1 MNIFGKKEQ
10 KRAKPSKPS
19 KAKQAPEKP
28 KSEPQSLAQP
38 VEQMESTELLA
49 VEKEVQHRVDRSS
62 KTKLIGFDNSDS
74 RVIDLFD
81 EEALETAQSGRCQ
94 FPVAWIIVVSGP
106 GRGEC
111 FALKAGMSQIGRG
124 EDQAVSLNF
133 GDMAVSR
140 SNHAAI
146 VYDPG
151 SQRFLLG
158 HGGKANIVR
167 LNGVPVVSTSD
178 LGDGDFIEIGET
190 RMQLKTL
197 CSKAFSW
204 STGEDEGDDDV
215 EIA

>member
-1 MNIFGKKEQ
+1 LIKFGRKKQ
-10 KRAKPSKPS
+10 KQTKPTRVKRPTERSV
-19 KAKQAPEKP
+19 
-28 KSEPQSLAQP
+28 SEPHP
-38 VEQMESTELLA
+38 
-49 VEKEVQHRVDRSS
+49 EVQAVDQVEPTTFHAEVNEAHDHSHRAR

-74 RVIDLFD
+74 RVVDLFD
-81 EEALETAQSGRCQ
+81 EETLEAAQSGRCS
-94 FPVAWIIVVSGP
+94 FPVGWIIVISGP

-124 EDQAVSLNF
+124 DDQAVSLNF
-133 GDMAVSR
+133 GDMAISR

-151 SQRFLLG
+151 SRKFLLG

-167 LNGVPVVSTSD
+167 LNGVPVVSTSELD
-178 LGDGDFIEIGET
+178 DGDFIEIGET

-197 CSKAFSW
+197 CSGAFNW
-204 STGEDEGDDDV
+204 SAGEDEGDDDV